1 MASCL
6 TCIFAR
12 EVIPGRNS
20 CLSHFGTMRH
30 QPAGP
35 ALASGR
41 RGRVFESRRLDYLV
55 KEPEMPYSA
64 FPVLFVLTMA
74 DLLYALDGF
83 PYMVIR
89 SSLISKY

>member
-1 MASCL
+1 MTFISISNRIILAVKL
-6 TCIFAR
+6 NRGVAQL
-12 EVIPGRNS
+12 GR
-20 CLSHFGTMRH
+20 
-30 QPAGP
+30 
-35 ALASGR
+35 ALRSGR